1 MSNEKPS
8 EDSKTVFC
16 QTCGEWRHP
25 RSSCARDA
33 SHETAPSFIIE
44 LRREG
49 PSGSEIFSG
58 GGSNPEARKK
68 HAIGR
73 FNPLA
78 TGSGVLGKTKAVYYL
93 EHEHKGKD
101 IVEEWLSINKQ
112 KLSKNEITS
121 ENITRAIGNKQLKSS
136 WKKIK
141 EKKEI
146 EFLDQPDQGNR
157 YSRQG
162 KQSSECPFCGK
173 AVGQLPDHIQSEH

>member
-141 EKKEI
+141 DEKEL
-146 EFLDQPDQGNR
+146 EYLAQPDQGER
-157 YSRQG
+157 YTKQG
-162 KQSSECPFCGK
+162 EQSSECPFCGEP
-173 AVGQLPDHIQSEH
+173 VGQLPNHIQSEH